1 MLDKSKVHTVINTDK
16 WEHYLQQ
23 DHVNSDDYPHQAF
36 LPLPAHKSLSKSD
49 ATFTRVPADSL
60 PKIIYRIAHCTF
72 YLLNNAHEGPSRSE
86 RDVAPSLVGVVEILC
101 SKRSHRYTPMSPR
114 SSSSSGCIEM
124 RILTSVLIILTRPAF
139 LCTAEVEYNYPQI
152 M

>member
-1 MLDKSKVHTVINTDK
+1 MRFYSS
-16 WEHYLQQ
+16 YLF
-23 DHVNSDDYPHQAF
+23 Y
-36 LPLPAHKSLSKSD
+36 K
-49 ATFTRVPADSL
+49 
-60 PKIIYRIAHCTF
+60 IYRIAHCTF